1 MIQTI
6 EPNTAL
12 ALAFPGHEYWVERP
26 EGGVLTFSTEESAQA
41 WIDHNCPDSTTEEAV
56 HEDTKVVE
64 KLLEMVGIYAG
75 PVSPNTALKYCRQRL
90 AVVSA
95 MNEIVAPRLVDSV
108 WRRAYEILRDNELRP
123 DAGDRAAG

>member
-1 MIQTI
+1 MIQQI

-12 ALAFPGHEYWVERP
+12 ALAFPGHEFWVERP

-41 WIDHNCPDSTTEEAV
+41 WVDHNCPADQDDDFV
-56 HEDTKVVE
+56 HEDTKVVQQ
-64 KLLEMVGIYAG
+64 LLRMVGVYCYS
-75 PVSPNTALKYCRQRL
+75 PSPNTALKYVRQRL

-108 WRRAYEILRDNELRP
+108 WRRAYELLRENEVLEQQA
-123 DAGDRAAG
+123 D